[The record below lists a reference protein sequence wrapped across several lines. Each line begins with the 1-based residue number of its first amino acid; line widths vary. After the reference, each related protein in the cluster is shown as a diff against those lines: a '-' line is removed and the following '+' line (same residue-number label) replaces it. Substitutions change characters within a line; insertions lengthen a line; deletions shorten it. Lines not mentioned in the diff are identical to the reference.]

1 MKKTPK
7 FATTEESQK
16 IKEQINKQIEKL
28 NEELASLREKYIEVG
43 QSKKVNTRRL
53 VRLEKQERR
62 TEAKIQSLRLDLE
75 HLEDGTYI
83 KLNIFQKIIRRIK
96 RMSYTEQKI
105 VCGIILL
112 LPWFIGF
119 CVFFLKPLITTIYW
133 SFNEVKPIAGG
144 LNINFI
150 GIKNYI
156 DLFKTQMLGNRTF
169 LEVLTVSIE
178 DMASNTVIIFFFSL
192 IVAVVLNTKF
202 RGHQVFK
209 AIFFIP
215 VVYNTTVI
223 TSVLTGSFG
232 DYASG
237 SMSGL
242 TGLLDN
248 FSQYLLNLGIGEGL
262 MSFLISAIDRIF
274 TIVNKSGIQILI
286 FIAGLQSIPK
296 QLYEAAKVE
305 GASAYECFWKITFP
319 MLSVLFLPV
328 LVFTIVDCFATSD
341 LIRFMT
347 VDSAGAKIGYGMA
360 STIAII
366 YFLVNL
372 IIIGVLFVVLRKAV
386 VNND

>member
-1 MKKTPK
+1 MRKTPNY
-7 FATTEESQK
+7 ATIEETPK
-16 IKEQINKQIEKL
+16 IKDQINQQIEKL
-28 NEELASLREKYIEVG
+28 NQELIALRNKYIKVG
-43 QSKKVNTRRL
+43 QSEKVNTKL
-53 VRLEKQERR
+53 LNRLERHERKI
-62 TEAKIQSLRLDLE
+62 ENKIQSLRSDLDRLE
-75 HLEDGTYI
+75 SGTYI
-83 KLNIFQKIIRRIK
+83 KSNIFKKTIQRIK
-96 RMSYTEQKI
+96 RMSYSEQKI

-119 CVFFLKPLITTIYW
+119 CLFFFKPLVTTIYW
-133 SFNEVKPIAGG
+133 SFNEVKSIAGG
-144 LNINFI
+144 LEINFS

-156 DLFKTQMLGNRTF
+156 DLFKSQMLGNRTF

-202 RGHQVFK
+202 KGHQIFK

-223 TSVLTGSFG
+223 TTVLNGSFG
-232 DYASG
+232 DFASG

-248 FSQYLLNLGIGEGL
+248 FSAYLMNLGIGEGL
-262 MSFLISAIDRIF
+262 ISFLVSAIDRIF

-286 FIAGLQSIPK
+286 FTAGLQSVPK
-296 QLYEAAKVE
+296 HLYEAAKVE

-319 MLSVLFLPV
+319 MVSTLFLPV

-341 LIRFMT
+341 LVRFMT
-347 VDSAGAKIGYGMA
+347 VDSGGSKIGYGMA

-372 IIIGVLFVVLRKAV
+372 VIIGILFGVLRKAV
-386 VNND
+386 YNNE